1 MSHLVGGKL
10 FWPYQIIFKHAV
22 SFVVTKTL
30 QPQICKGAVTEGG
43 VGVEFVV
50 IAVLCNKTANAG
62 ETGISAPGFTV
73 TLLTVSLFRSGWLP
87 KMSGSSYFPQ
97 IMLWQTASQHNLH
110 TYPISKA
117 KQKLPKLQLELQVWS
132 AMSREV
138 QISTA
143 WPFFL
148 LKISWMHRLD
158 AKPWHLLHLKLE
170 TSDMTLMD
178 TPMWGLWGKATELGG
193 RNATVWAPS
202 YIYMCIYVFVKAC

>member
-30 QPQICKGAVTEGG
+30 TASNLQGSCYRGGGTGGEGTG
-43 VGVEFVV
+43 WEFVV

-73 TLLTVSLFRSGWLP
+73 TLLTVRLFRSGWLP

-117 KQKLPKLQLELQVWS
+117 KQKLPQLQLELQVWS
-132 AMSREV
+132 TMSREV
-138 QISTA
+138 QISRA

-178 TPMWGLWGKATELGG
+178 TLCEGCG
-193 RNATVWAPS
+193 
-202 YIYMCIYVFVKAC
+202 VKPLN